1 MCPGIFLCVKG
12 VRDLK
17 RKIFS
22 LEMFP
27 DQGKEVES
35 FRRPATVIGTK
46 AAVMPLSQRDGKA
59 R

>member
-46 AAVMPLSQRDGKA
+46 AATKPLS
-59 R
+59 